1 MTQVVRL
8 DPVPNQEFSTYLD
21 GARWD
26 IVVKEAAPSC
36 MVFTFA
42 RDGLTLIEGKRA
54 VCNELLLPYRCIEH
68 GNFYVSTPNDEIPD
82 YTKFG
87 DTHILV
93 YGSQTEVDEARR
105 NG

>member
-21 GARWD
+21 GVRWD
-26 IVVKEAAPSC
+26 IGVKEAADSC
-36 MVFTFA
+36 MVFTFS
-42 RDGLTLIEGKRA
+42 RNGVLLISGKRA
-54 VCNELLLPYRCIEH
+54 VCNELLLPYRHLES

-82 YTKFG
+82 YAKF
-87 DTHILV
+87 DSTHILV
-93 YGSQTEVDEARR
+93 YGSQAEVDEARA